1 MQKDLVTRRFHTTF
15 IIIQYIL
22 ESPNVRQQGIWLNFI
37 KVDTMDTMQSLNTL
51 LKLHFYCAYCYT
63 TLKNPALT
71 QPSFSC

>member
-51 LKLHFYCAYCYT
+51 LKLHFYCYGRRVMIKSEKSK
-63 TLKNPALT
+63 LQNRVI
-71 QPSFSC
+71 